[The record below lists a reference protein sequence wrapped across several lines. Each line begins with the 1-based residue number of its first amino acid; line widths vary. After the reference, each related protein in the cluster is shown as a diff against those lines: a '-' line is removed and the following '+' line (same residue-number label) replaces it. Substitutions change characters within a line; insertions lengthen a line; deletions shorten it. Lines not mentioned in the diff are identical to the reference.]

1 MDAASND
8 IILDVRNLFKHFP
21 ITKGFIFQKQVGA
34 VKAVDGISF
43 NIRHGE
49 TLGLVGESG
58 CGKTTT
64 GRVILRLMEPTSG
77 EASFEGRDI
86 FKLKKEELRLL
97 RRNMQIIFQDPYS
110 SLNPRMTVG
119 DIVGEPLEIHN
130 LARGKEKLRRVQELL
145 EIVGLA
151 PYHAN
156 RYRAGCRN
164 CWRSSAWRPTTPTAT
179 RTSSPAGSGSA
190 SASPGR
196 WR

>member
-8 IILDVRNLFKHFP
+8 IILDVRNLFK
-21 ITKGFIFQKQVGA
+21 KQVGA

-64 GRVILRLMEPTSG
+64 GRVILRLMEATSG
-77 EASFEGRDI
+77 AASFEGRNI
-86 FKLKKEELRLL
+86 FKLSKEELRRM

-119 DIVGEPLEIHN
+119 DIIGEPLEIHN
-130 LARGKEKLRRVQELL
+130 L
-145 EIVGLA
+145 
-151 PYHAN
+151 
-156 RYRAGCRN
+156 
-164 CWRSSAWRPTTPTAT
+164 
-179 RTSSPAGSGSA
+179 
-190 SASPGR
+190 
-196 WR
+196 